1 MNWRLASVLF
11 TIVSTVAMGVLLTLS
26 LILGYDSTVAIVL
39 AVLSGLLLAVPVT
52 YLVTKR
58 LLAVAVSELQ
68 QD

>member
-58 LLAVAVSELQ
+58 LLALAVSEPQ
-68 QD
+68 